1 MNKSEETQVN
11 GSLVLNII
19 IGITVIAIV
28 VWFVMN
34 CPSCH

>member
-1 MNKSEETQVN
+1 MNKSEEKKIN
-11 GSLVLNII
+11 RSLVLNII
-19 IGITVIAIV
+19 IAIAAVAIV

>member
-1 MNKSEETQVN
+1 MNKSEEKQVN
-11 GSLVLNII
+11 GSLVLNVI
-19 IGITVIAIV
+19 IGIAAIAIV